1 MPYLSDTIPSLTGGV
16 TQQVPELRI
25 PTAAESVNNAYL
37 SAVHGVN
44 KRRGA
49 EHIGNLTSNALGTST
64 FVHTID
70 RDLTEKYIVTANSD
84 GSVEVFDLNG
94 NAQTVNTV
102 GNAASY
108 MSCTDPAAQLRAT
121 TVGDYTF
128 LVNRTKTV
136 LANTAADTRPLLG
149 RNASFAISGHTG
161 GGKYSLVVATDVDN
175 GDGTVT
181 THYRSAT
188 YDSKTRTTGTS
199 TSTVANRTTTG
210 TNTAAAH
217 TTTSTTAQ
225 RNTTTPSITNTHTAS
240 TSDWETGSSQSPQ
253 YTTVTAQAT
262 DQVSVPA
269 VATTANTT
277 TAASG
282 DDTSSTETDT
292 SVLNSIKDVISSLAA
307 AVSTTDTV
315 SGETWTITNNT
326 QSHPH
331 DAVGELVCNR
341 EFYIVSFNGPA
352 GTNCTHVSSVV
363 SDFEELPQHGAEG
376 QMVRVAGK
384 KGISS
389 DDYFVQWS
397 GQSWQE
403 TVGPNAQEQLDAD
416 TMPQVLIRQPNGEFD
431 LRAYTWDDR
440 LAGSADSNESPSFI
454 GREINDAFM
463 FQGRLGFLSGESIT
477 LSESQVVSNFYRTTA
492 IQVEQDERID
502 VDLNFG
508 RVNVLYAA
516 TPIRNQLL
524 LHSDKGQFIVY
535 SPNGVITGST
545 VTAAQVADYKVSTEV
560 KPLVLGDTAIAAAD
574 IGSFTQVR
582 EFYLRLADERILGND
597 LTIAVPQYIPSG
609 ASTMAASRDHKF
621 IALHTTG
628 DAGALYIY
636 KYEMAGETK
645 VQSAWSRWEL
655 GEGSIEGIA
664 MFDDRLFIVAGL
676 GDERELI
683 RIDIRDQ
690 NEIEDK
696 LLLDYAVVPTGAY
709 YSAQDETLL
718 TIPYDANLMNVQVW
732 DLSNGNT
739 VEYDRITSGGNL
751 FVSGDVTSN
760 INNIVVGVKYDMEVT
775 LSTIYRRVPKKDNS
789 GDVVMTDG
797 RLQLQHVH
805 VTYADS
811 VGFDVDISSRGRPTR
826 TYTAGARAGFVDI
839 VSGRVSY
846 DSGYHKVPVMLRN
859 DNATITIRN
868 SGPFRSNILN
878 VDWFGDHQPKARRI

>member
-326 QSHPH
+326 QAHSH

>member
-1 MPYLSDTIPSLTGGV
+1 
-16 TQQVPELRI
+16 
-25 PTAAESVNNAYL
+25 
-37 SAVHGVN
+37 
-44 KRRGA
+44 
-49 EHIGNLTSNALGTST
+49 
-64 FVHTID
+64 
-70 RDLTEKYIVTANSD
+70 
-84 GSVEVFDLNG
+84 
-94 NAQTVNTV
+94 
-102 GNAASY
+102 
-108 MSCTDPAAQLRAT
+108 
-121 TVGDYTF
+121 
-128 LVNRTKTV
+128 
-136 LANTAADTRPLLG
+136 
-149 RNASFAISGHTG
+149 
-161 GGKYSLVVATDVDN
+161 
-175 GDGTVT
+175 
-181 THYRSAT
+181 
-188 YDSKTRTTGTS
+188 
-199 TSTVANRTTTG
+199 
-210 TNTAAAH
+210 
-217 TTTSTTAQ
+217 
-225 RNTTTPSITNTHTAS
+225 
-240 TSDWETGSSQSPQ
+240 
-253 YTTVTAQAT
+253 
-262 DQVSVPA
+262 
-269 VATTANTT
+269 
-277 TAASG
+277 
-282 DDTSSTETDT
+282 
-292 SVLNSIKDVISSLAA
+292 
-307 AVSTTDTV
+307 
-315 SGETWTITNNT
+315 
-326 QSHPH
+326 
-331 DAVGELVCNR
+331 VGELVGNR

-384 KGISS
+384 KGLSS

-431 LRAYTWDDR
+431 LRAYVWDDR

-477 LSESQVVSNFYRTTA
+477 LSESQAVSNFYRTTA

-628 DAGALYIY
+628 DAGALYVY

-696 LLLDYAVVPTGAY
+696 LLLDYAVVPAGAY

-811 VGFDVDISSRGRPTR
+811 VGFDVDIASRGRSTR
-826 TYTAGARAGFVDI
+826 SYTAGARAGFVDI